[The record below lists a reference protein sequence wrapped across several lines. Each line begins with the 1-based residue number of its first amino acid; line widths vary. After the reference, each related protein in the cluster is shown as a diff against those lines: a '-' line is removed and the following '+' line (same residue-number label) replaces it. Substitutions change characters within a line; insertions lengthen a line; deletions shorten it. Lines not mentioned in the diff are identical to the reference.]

1 MKGSHLMNRI
11 FGPALFAVLAM
22 SALLASAASAGDFH
36 SEVAHTTLTGS
47 QIGEDVFNVT
57 AGTVKCKE
65 VTYSGTQSSATTT
78 TVTVKPT
85 YSECTAFTFVGATI
99 DTNGCEY
106 EFSGDNTKVNIVN
119 CGSTPLTVTGFN
131 CWVTVGNQNGLES
144 VTYTNEGAGS
154 SRDVRVSVGIS
165 NVLYTQH
172 TTKTFPGC
180 SNSTMNNGS
189 YIGAATLRGFNTE
202 GAQVGVWRQ

>member
-1 MKGSHLMNRI
+1 MTRNLKALGL
-11 FGPALFAVLAM
+11 ALFAVLAM
-22 SALLASAASAGDFH
+22 SALSASAASAGEFH

-65 VTYSGTQSSATTT
+65 ATYSGTQSSATTT
-78 TVTVKPT
+78 TVTVKPA

-99 DTNGCEY
+99 DVGTCEY

-119 CGSTPLTVTGFN
+119 CGSTPITVTAFN

-144 VTYTNEGAGS
+144 VAYTNEGAGT
-154 SRDVRVSVGIS
+154 SRDVKVAVNIS
-165 NVLYTQH
+165 NVTYTQH
-172 TTKTFPGC
+172 SKSFPGC

-189 YIGAATLRGFNTE
+189 YIGEATVRGFNTE